1 VSDSTDVS
9 RHACDDQPVH
19 LSELISTAIRARL
32 GSDEAVG
39 DLAEIGRVMAI
50 GDQIARVSGVE
61 SSMLGQML
69 EFPGGLFRIAAPC
82 AQLHRQTSV
91 FGHYCTGILSRTL

>member
-1 VSDSTDVS
+1 
-9 RHACDDQPVH
+9 VH

-32 GSDEAVG
+32 GSEEAVG

-82 AQLHRQTSV
+82 AQLHRQKSV
-91 FGHYCTGILSRTL
+91 FGHYCTGIPSRTL